1 MIPLL
6 AAAHLALWLPS
17 GSDRIASRSAPVQVL
32 TLDAAL
38 AMERAHQPSL
48 AEASANVR
56 AAQARQ
62 REALAPL
69 LPQISG
75 SVSAEHH
82 ADLGQSQALAPA
94 ASRGQGAAPLGDFG
108 TGNFGLT
115 ASQVIWDF
123 GAGRSTVAAAGAQ
136 VDVESDTLDATR
148 LGDDLAVRQAYF
160 AAWGDKRQV
169 AVASESL
176 SDQVAHERQ
185 VQAAVKIGTR
195 PPSDLAQVEA
205 GVASARV
212 QAINA
217 EDTYAIARAQ
227 LIQAIGM
234 PQLGDFAV
242 VDPLLPAVAGE
253 GLPIERLVTEAMA
266 ARPDRRSLDDQ
277 IRSAQLSEQ
286 AAELAWAP
294 QISAVA
300 GVSAEAQS
308 QVPESND
315 WQAGVT
321 MNWPLVSG
329 GDKLARLQ
337 ELHAQFDAL
346 TGQREVLDQQ
356 IRLDVTQAAL
366 AIRGARDGVSAAGTA
381 VQEARISLKLA
392 EGRYAVG
399 LGSVIELDDAQQQ
412 LATAEGQQIQEM
424 VQLDDARAQLLKAL
438 GRPA

>member
-6 AAAHLALWLPS
+6 AAAHVALAVPS
-17 GSDRIASRSAPVQVL
+17 GPAPGAAPARVL

-38 AMERAHQPSL
+38 ALERSHQPTL

-56 AAQARQ
+56 AAQARH
-62 REALAPL
+62 REALAPF
-69 LPQISG
+69 LPQLSG

-82 ADLGQSQALAPA
+82 ADLGQSQALLAAAP
-94 ASRGQGAAPLGDFG
+94 RVQGAGTPGDFG
-108 TGNFGLT
+108 TGTFGLT

-136 VDVESDTLDATR
+136 VDAAGDTLDATR
-148 LGDDLAVRQAYF
+148 LGADLAVREAYF

-176 SDQVAHERQ
+176 SDQRAHERQ

-205 GVASARV
+205 SVASARV

-217 EDTYAIARAQ
+217 RDTYAIAKAQ

-234 PQLGDFAV
+234 PQVGDFEV
-242 VDPLLPAVAGE
+242 VDPALPAVAGE
-253 GLPIERLVTEAMA
+253 GLPIERLVSGALA

-277 IRSAQLSEQ
+277 IRSARLSEQ
-286 AAELAWAP
+286 AAKLAWTPRIA
-294 QISAVA
+294 AVA
-300 GVSAEAQS
+300 GVSADAQS
-308 QVPESND
+308 QVAESNN
-315 WQAGVT
+315 WEAGVT

-329 GDKLARLQ
+329 GDQLARVKELQ
-337 ELHAQFDAL
+337 AELDSL
-346 TGQREVLDQQ
+346 RDQREALDQQ
-356 IRLDVTQAAL
+356 IRLDVTQADLAL
-366 AIRGARDGVSAAGTA
+366 RGARDGVLAAGTA

-412 LATAEGQQIQEM
+412 LATAEGQQIQEQM
-424 VQLDDARAQLLKAL
+424 QLDDARAQLLKAL